1 MFKKLIHPIQPTLR
15 AKTRLTQAKQQM
27 SDYLLVFK
35 WVAGVIPTARV
46 FSIPYFVFKGS
57 LVDSRLRASNE
68 HILIVRVPRA
78 GGRPGCPSYP
88 SEGARSASTE
98 TMPATSP
105 SFPCACRPFVITEQ
119 V

>member
-68 HILIVRVPRA
+68 IHA
-78 GGRPGCPSYP
+78 PSKL
-88 SEGARSASTE
+88 ARGL
-98 TMPATSP
+98 
-105 SFPCACRPFVITEQ
+105 FRDGI
-119 V
+119 